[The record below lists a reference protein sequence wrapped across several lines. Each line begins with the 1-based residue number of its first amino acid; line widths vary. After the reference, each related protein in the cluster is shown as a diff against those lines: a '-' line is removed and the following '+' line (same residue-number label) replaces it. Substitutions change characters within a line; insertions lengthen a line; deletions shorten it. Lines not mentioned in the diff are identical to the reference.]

1 MLTVKNASTVFRI
14 ALSRRPVVEV
24 YRRGTTPTAARL
36 RRCYCEQQPRS
47 GDGSAN
53 DARRYKL
60 AKRLFSTVLFG
71 GTLAAALYFKR
82 RRQAEHNELFRECV
96 MLPRDDNYAPNMYF
110 YNYRGY
116 VFPGMVIRSLP
127 RVQALKARPDDIYVV
142 SFPKTGTTWVQEIV
156 YLIVT
161 GLDFRS
167 AAARNMEQRFPF
179 LEYFYPGVSTIE
191 NSPDTRMIKTHLPY
205 SLLPESIHTEN
216 PKIIYIMRNPKDVC
230 VSLYHFTRLIKET
243 GYEGSFKDFFESFL
257 KGHVSYGPIW
267 KHYLEWW
274 EHRNDPNVLVITY
287 EDLHKDAC
295 SVIQRI
301 AIFLGRPLRDD
312 EVTAIAEHCHFSH
325 MAHNPAANYEHWR
338 KLGFVNLQE
347 GGFMRKGIVG
357 DWKNYF
363 TPDMNAQM
371 DAWLEEKF
379 GSTDLSFVY
388 ELPPDELAEK
398 DSI

>member
-1 MLTVKNASTVFRI
+1 MLSARTSLRI
-14 ALSRRPVVEV
+14 RLPRHLALD
-24 YRRGTTPTAARL
+24 GRL
-36 RRCYCEQQPRS
+36 RAGMRS
-47 GDGSAN
+47 LGDGPRRN
-53 DARRYKL
+53 EGGEGYARRVKL
-60 AKRLFSTVLFG
+60 GKKLFSTALFG
-71 GTLAAALYFKR
+71 GTLVAVLYFKR
-82 RRQAEHNELFRECV
+82 RRQTEHSELFRECV

-110 YNYRGY
+110 YNYRGF

-127 RVQALKARPDDIYVV
+127 KVQALKARPDDIFVV

-161 GLDFRS
+161 GLDFQS
-167 AAARNMEQRFPF
+167 ASERNMEQRFPF

-191 NSPDTRMIKTHLPY
+191 SSADVRMIKTHLPY
-205 SLLPESIHTEN
+205 SLLPESVRTEN

-230 VSLYHFTRLIKET
+230 VSLFHFTRLIKET
-243 GYEGSFKDFFESFL
+243 GYEGSFNDFFKSFL

-274 EHRNDPNVLVITY
+274 EHRNDPNVLVVTY
-287 EDLHKDAC
+287 EDLHKDA
-295 SVIQRI
+295 SGVIQRV
-301 AIFLGRPLRDD
+301 AVFLGRPLRED
-312 EVTAIAEHCHFSH
+312 EVAAIAEHCHFRR

-338 KLGFVNLQE
+338 KLGFLNLHEQ

-363 TPDMNAQM
+363 TPEMNAEM

-379 GSTDLSFVY
+379 GHTDLTFVY
-388 ELPPDELAEK
+388 ELPPPEGDPVVAEL
-398 DSI
+398 I

>member
-1 MLTVKNASTVFRI
+1 MLTMKNASFVFRI
-14 ALSRRPVVEV
+14 ALPRRSVAKLC
-24 YRRGTTPTAARL
+24 RHGGTPTAL
-36 RRCYCEQQPRS
+36 RPCRFYCDQQPRN
-47 GDGSAN
+47 GEGY

-60 AKRLFSTVLFG
+60 AKRLFSTALFG

-82 RRQAEHNELFRECV
+82 RRQAEQNELFRECV
-96 MLPRDDNYAPNMYF
+96 MLPRDENYARNMYF

-116 VFPGMVIRSLP
+116 VFP
-127 RVQALKARPDDIYVV
+127 
-142 SFPKTGTTWVQEIV
+142 GTTWVQEIV

-205 SLLPESIHTEN
+205 SLLPESVHTEN

-257 KGHVSYGPIW
+257 KGHG
-267 KHYLEWW
+267 KH
-274 EHRNDPNVLVITY
+274 ICQ
-287 EDLHKDAC
+287 DAC
-295 SVIQRI
+295 NVIQRI
-301 AIFLGRPLRDD
+301 ALFLGQPLRDD
-312 EVTAIAEHCHFSH
+312 EVTAIAEHCNFSH

-347 GGFMRKGIVG
+347 GGFMRKGG
-357 DWKNYF
+357 F
-363 TPDMNAQM
+363 CGTA
-371 DAWLEEKF
+371 
-379 GSTDLSFVY
+379 
-388 ELPPDELAEK
+388 
-398 DSI
+398 

>member
-1 MLTVKNASTVFRI
+1 MLTMKNASFVFRI
-14 ALSRRPVVEV
+14 ALPRRSVAKLC
-24 YRRGTTPTAARL
+24 RHGGTPTAL
-36 RRCYCEQQPRS
+36 RPCRFYCDQQPRN
-47 GDGSAN
+47 GEGY

-60 AKRLFSTVLFG
+60 AKRLFSTALFG

-82 RRQAEHNELFRECV
+82 RRQAEQNELFRECV
-96 MLPRDDNYAPNMYF
+96 MLPRDENYARNMYF

-116 VFPGMVIRSLP
+116 VFPGMVISSLP
-127 RVQALKARPDDIYVV
+127 RVQALRARPDDIYVV

-205 SLLPESIHTEN
+205 SLLPESVHTEN

-274 EHRNDPNVLVITY
+274 EHRNDPNVLIVSY

-295 SVIQRI
+295 NVIQRI
-301 AIFLGRPLRDD
+301 ALFLGQPLRDD
-312 EVTAIAEHCHFSH
+312 EVTAIAEHCNFSH

-357 DWKNYF
+357 DWKNYL
-363 TPDMNAQM
+363 TPEMNSQM
-371 DAWLEEKF
+371 DAWIEEKF
-379 GSTDLSFVY
+379 GDTGLSFVY
-388 ELPPDELAEK
+388 ELPPDEKADK
-398 DSI
+398 DIV